1 MLIFAYNEQTFYN
14 RVIKYKWVMNVRA
27 TDILKAIQKL
37 NPAEKHRLREY
48 LIDALTASS
57 STGTVLEEISERK
70 NRDGYR
76 CPDCESEHIVR
87 FGKYYTIVDG
97 EEMKKQRYRCK
108 ACKKTFTDLTNTA
121 LYRTRHLNCWMKFI
135 ECMIEG
141 YSLRKS
147 AELIGNVT
155 HVTLFYWRHKFLT
168 ALKQMEDSNFQ
179 GIVEMDETYFLYS
192 EKGQRKIKDRKPRK
206 RGGSAK
212 KRGISNEQVCVLVAR
227 DRDKVTF
234 SQTLGMGRLTKEQ
247 LDKAIG
253 HKLSSKN
260 VLCTDAWRAFKT
272 YATEKDISIY
282 QFKSDGKTRTK
293 GLYHI
298 QNVNNYHRRLK
309 GWIQR
314 FNGVAT
320 KYLNNYLA
328 WFQVLESIH
337 HQRNEV
343 TVNDMIIKG
352 NLIPNIETY
361 DTLRLS
367 KFTV

>member
-1 MLIFAYNEQTFYN
+1 
-14 RVIKYKWVMNVRA
+14 MNVRA

-57 STGTVLEEISERK
+57 STGTVLQEIAERK
-70 NRDGYR
+70 NKNGYH

-87 FGKYYTIVDG
+87 YGTYSTIVDG
-97 EEMKKQRYRCK
+97 DEVEKQRYRCK
-108 ACKKTFTDLTNTA
+108 ACKKAFTDLTNTA
-121 LYRTRHLNCWMKFI
+121 QYRTRHLNQWIKFI

-147 AELIGNVT
+147 AELVGNVT
-155 HVTLFYWRHKFLT
+155 HVTLFYWRHKL
-168 ALKQMEDSNFQ
+168 LSSLIQMEISNFE

-206 RGGSAK
+206 RG
-212 KRGISNEQVCVLVAR
+212 ISNEQVCVLVAR
-227 DRDKVTF
+227 DREKMTF

-253 HKLSSKN
+253 HKLSNEN
-260 VLCTDAWRAFKT
+260 VLCTDSWRAFKT
-272 YATEKDISIY
+272 YAAEKGMDIY
-282 QFKSDGKTRTK
+282 QFKSDGKVPTM

-328 WFQVLESIH
+328 WFQVLESIQ
-337 HQRNEV
+337 HQRNPI
-343 TVNDMIIKG
+343 TMNDLMIKG
-352 NLIPNIETY
+352 NLIQNMETY
-361 DTLRLS
+361 DTIRLS
-367 KFTV
+367 RFTI